1 MHDMRTK
8 TKSRSS
14 TKLLD
19 RDISLLRFNQRVL
32 SLAQREDYPLL
43 ERLRFLCIVASNL
56 DEFFEVRMPLQLQA
70 VRDNISHGS
79 VSTQTFENVST
90 KAHDLV
96 AQQYQLFNEVLM
108 PALEKEGVQ
117 LVSGSVRTS
126 AQKQWVAQY
135 FKREVKPLLMPVA
148 LDPSHPFPQVANKTL
163 NFIVELV
170 YEHNQERNIAI
181 VRVPRVVPRL
191 VKLPDKVSYGQQ
203 CFVSLTSIIRA
214 NLDDLFAGARI
225 VHFSQ
230 FRVTRNSDLAF
241 DEDDV
246 SNLRV
251 ALREELAHRQ
261 YGEAVR
267 LEVSEECHDELA
279 NFLLEQFNLP
289 PLALYRVNGP
299 VNLGR
304 LIQLP
309 DLASG
314 DHLKFTSYQP
324 QWPKSLKKGE
334 SILEQIKEKDIL
346 IHQPFESFDPV
357 IQMLEE
363 AVKDENVLAIRQTIY
378 RTGAD
383 SRILRQ
389 LQEAVRRGKEV
400 LVVVE
405 LKARFDEEANI
416 NWAESLESIGAQ
428 VVYGVVGLKTHAKM
442 LLIMRREGKA
452 IKRYAHLSTG
462 NYNPKTAKLY
472 TDVCMLTS
480 DATIT
485 REMEYVF
492 RHLTSEL
499 PLSDM
504 RQLLVA
510 PFTLQSSMIK
520 QIRKAQLAVMRGG
533 RAHIIAK
540 MNSLTD
546 EDLVRALINAAK
558 KGVEIDL
565 IVRGACILP
574 IDLPDLKGRIRVRS
588 IIGRFLEH
596 SRVFYFNVNED
607 INVWLSSA
615 DWMSRNMLRRVEVAW
630 PIHDAVIQKRI
641 IDDILTPYLEDNVDA
656 WVLGEGGD
664 YKAVRMLHQNTGQK
678 PISSQAQLMKKH
690 SS

>member
-1 MHDMRTK
+1 MTI
-8 TKSRSS
+8 T
-14 TKLLD
+14 LLD
-19 RDISLLRFNQRVL
+19 RDLSILSFNQRVL
-32 SLAQREDYPLL
+32 ALAQREDYPLL

-56 DEFFEVRMPLQLQA
+56 DEFFEVRMPQQLQA
-70 VRDNISHGS
+70 VQDNVTQGL
-79 VSTQTFENVST
+79 VSIESFVQIAN
-90 KAHDLV
+90 KAHTLV
-96 AQQYQLFNEVLM
+96 AKQYELFNDVLM
-108 PALEKEGVQ
+108 PALAKQGVH
-117 LVSGSVRTS
+117 LVSGGVRTPE
-126 AQKQWVAQY
+126 QKKWVEQY

-148 LDPSHPFPQVANKTL
+148 LDPSHPFPQVANKSL
-163 NFIVELV
+163 NFIVELE
-170 YEHNQERNIAI
+170 YAHNQERNIAI

-191 VKLPDKVSYGQQ
+191 VKMPANISNKEQ

-214 NLDDLFAGARI
+214 NLDDLFTGAKI
-225 VHFSQ
+225 LHFSQ
-230 FRVTRNSDLAF
+230 FRVTRNSDLAL

-246 SNLRV
+246 ANLRT

-267 LEVSEECHDELA
+267 LEVSHECHEELA
-279 NFLLEQFNLP
+279 NFLLEQFKLP
-289 PLALYRVNGP
+289 QPALYRVNGP

-309 DLASG
+309 DLAEG
-314 DHLKFTSYQP
+314 AHLKFSAFQP
-324 QWPKSLKKGE
+324 QWPKALKRNQ
-334 SILEQIKEKDIL
+334 SILAQIKEKDVL
-346 IHQPFESFDPV
+346 IHQPFESFEAV
-357 IQMLEE
+357 IEMLEE
-363 AVKDENVLAIRQTIY
+363 AVDDENVLAIRQTIY

-383 SRILRQ
+383 SRILRL
-389 LQEAVRRGKEV
+389 LQTAVRRGKEV

-416 NWAESLESIGAQ
+416 NWAEALESIGAQ

-442 LLIMRREGKA
+442 LLIMRREGKV

-499 PLSDM
+499 PLPRM
-504 RQLLVA
+504 QQLLVA
-510 PFTLQSSMIK
+510 PFTLQTSMLAQIK
-520 QIRKAQLAVMRGG
+520 KAQLAASRGQP
-533 RAHIIAK
+533 AQIIAK

-546 EDLVRALINAAK
+546 ETLVLALIAAAK

-574 IDLPDLKGRIRVRS
+574 VELPELGGRIRVRS
-588 IIGRFLEH
+588 IVGRLLEH
-596 SRVFYFNVNED
+596 SRVFYFNIAGDVN
-607 INVWLSSA
+607 IWLSSA

-630 PIHDAVIQKRI
+630 PIHDVSMQKRI
-641 IDDILTPYLEDNVDA
+641 IDDLLTPYLQDNVDA
-656 WVLGEGGD
+656 WVLGAKGE
-664 YKAVRMLHQNTGQK
+664 YLPVQKAQAATAQHHLVSCQGML
-678 PISSQAQLMKKH
+678 LKKH
-690 SS
+690 T

>member
-1 MHDMRTK
+1 MAIT
-8 TKSRSS
+8 
-14 TKLLD
+14 LLD
-19 RDISLLRFNQRVL
+19 RDLSILSFNQRVL
-32 SLAQREDYPLL
+32 ALAEREDYPLL

-56 DEFFEVRMPLQLQA
+56 DEFFEVRMPQQLQA
-70 VRDNISHGS
+70 VQDNVTQGL
-79 VSTQTFENVST
+79 VSIESFVQIAN
-90 KAHDLV
+90 KAHTLV
-96 AQQYQLFNEVLM
+96 AKQYELFNDVLM
-108 PALEKEGVQ
+108 PALAKQGVH
-117 LVSGSVRTS
+117 LVSGGVRTPE
-126 AQKQWVAQY
+126 QKKWVEQY

-148 LDPSHPFPQVANKTL
+148 LDPSHPFPQVANKSL
-163 NFIVELV
+163 NFIVELE
-170 YEHNQERNIAI
+170 YAHNQERNIAI

-191 VKLPDKVSYGQQ
+191 VKMPASISHKEQ

-214 NLDDLFAGARI
+214 NLEDLFTGAKI
-225 VHFSQ
+225 LHFSQ
-230 FRVTRNSDLAF
+230 FRVTRNSDLAL

-246 SNLRV
+246 VNLRT

-267 LEVSEECHDELA
+267 LEVSHECDEELA
-279 NFLLEQFNLP
+279 NFLLEQFKLP
-289 PLALYRVNGP
+289 QPALYRVNGP

-309 DLASG
+309 DLAEG
-314 DHLKFTSYQP
+314 AHLKFSAFQP
-324 QWPKSLKKGE
+324 QWPKALKRNQ
-334 SILEQIKEKDIL
+334 SILAQIKEKDVL
-346 IHQPFESFDPV
+346 IHQPFESFEAV
-357 IQMLEE
+357 IEMLEE
-363 AVKDENVLAIRQTIY
+363 AVDDDNVLAIRQTIY

-383 SRILRQ
+383 SRILRL
-389 LQEAVRRGKEV
+389 LQTAVRRGKEV

-442 LLIMRREGKA
+442 LLIMRREGKV

-462 NYNPKTAKLY
+462 NYNPKTAKMY

-499 PLSDM
+499 PLPRM
-504 RQLLVA
+504 QQLLVA
-510 PFTLQSSMIK
+510 PFTLQTSMLAQIK
-520 QIRKAQLAVMRGG
+520 KAQLAASRGQP
-533 RAHIIAK
+533 AQIIAK

-546 EDLVRALINAAK
+546 ETLVLALIAAAK

-574 IDLPDLKGRIRVRS
+574 VELPELGGRIRVRS
-588 IIGRFLEH
+588 IVGRLLEH
-596 SRVFYFNVNED
+596 SRVFYFNIAGTLN
-607 INVWLSSA
+607 IWLSSA

-630 PIHDAVIQKRI
+630 PIHDEAMQKRI
-641 IDDILTPYLEDNVDA
+641 IDDLLTPYLQDNVDA
-656 WVLGEGGD
+656 WVLGAKGEYQPVKTG
-664 YKAVRMLHQNTGQK
+664 AATAHHHTTSCQAML
-678 PISSQAQLMKKH
+678 LKKH
-690 SS
+690 S

>member
-1 MHDMRTK
+1 MTI
-8 TKSRSS
+8 T
-14 TKLLD
+14 LLD
-19 RDISLLRFNQRVL
+19 RDLSILSFNQRVL
-32 SLAQREDYPLL
+32 ALAQREDYPLL

-56 DEFFEVRMPLQLQA
+56 DEFFEVRMPQQLQA
-70 VRDNISHGS
+70 VQDNVTQGL
-79 VSTQTFENVST
+79 VSIESFVQIAN
-90 KAHDLV
+90 KAHTLV
-96 AQQYQLFNEVLM
+96 AKQYELFNDVLM
-108 PALEKEGVQ
+108 PALAKQGVH
-117 LVSGSVRTS
+117 LVSGGVRTPE
-126 AQKQWVAQY
+126 QKKWVEQY

-148 LDPSHPFPQVANKTL
+148 LDPSHPFPQVANKSL
-163 NFIVELV
+163 NFIVELE
-170 YEHNQERNIAI
+170 YAHNQERNIAI

-191 VKLPDKVSYGQQ
+191 VKMPANISNKEQ

-214 NLDDLFAGARI
+214 NLEDLFTGAKI
-225 VHFSQ
+225 LHFSQ
-230 FRVTRNSDLAF
+230 FRVTRNSDLAL

-246 SNLRV
+246 ANLRT

-267 LEVSEECHDELA
+267 LEVSHECHEELA
-279 NFLLEQFNLP
+279 NFLLEQFKLP
-289 PLALYRVNGP
+289 QPALYRVNGP

-309 DLASG
+309 DLAEG
-314 DHLKFTSYQP
+314 AHLKFSAFQP
-324 QWPKSLKKGE
+324 QWPKALKRNQ
-334 SILEQIKEKDIL
+334 SILAQIKEKDVL
-346 IHQPFESFDPV
+346 IHQPFESFEAV
-357 IQMLEE
+357 IEMLEE
-363 AVKDENVLAIRQTIY
+363 AVDDENVLAIRQTIY

-383 SRILRQ
+383 SRILRL
-389 LQEAVRRGKEV
+389 LQTAVRRGKEV

-416 NWAESLESIGAQ
+416 NWAEALESIGAQ

-442 LLIMRREGKA
+442 LLIMRREGKV

-499 PLSDM
+499 PLPRM
-504 RQLLVA
+504 QQLLVA
-510 PFTLQSSMIK
+510 PFTLQTSMLAQIK
-520 QIRKAQLAVMRGG
+520 KAQLAASRGQP
-533 RAHIIAK
+533 AKIIAK

-546 EDLVRALINAAK
+546 ETLVLALIAAAK

-574 IDLPDLKGRIRVRS
+574 VELPELGGRIRVRS
-588 IIGRFLEH
+588 IVGRLLEH
-596 SRVFYFNVNED
+596 SRVFYFNIAEDVN
-607 INVWLSSA
+607 IWLSSA

-630 PIHDAVIQKRI
+630 PIHDVSMQKRI
-641 IDDILTPYLEDNVDA
+641 IDDLLTPYLQDNVDA
-656 WVLGEGGD
+656 WVLGAKGE
-664 YKAVRMLHQNTGQK
+664 YLPVQKAQAATAQHHLVSCQAML
-678 PISSQAQLMKKH
+678 LKKH
-690 SS
+690 I

>member
-70 VRDNISHGS
+70 VRDNISQGS

-314 DHLKFTSYQP
+314 DHLKFTAYQP

-334 SILEQIKEKDIL
+334 SIFEQIKEKDIL

-664 YKAVRMLHQNTGQK
+664 YKAVRMLPQNAGQK
-678 PISSQAQLMKKH
+678 SISSQAQLMKKH

>member
-1 MHDMRTK
+1 MT
-8 TKSRSS
+8 TI
-14 TKLLD
+14 LLD
-19 RDISLLRFNQRVL
+19 RDLSILSFNQRVL
-32 SLAQREDYPLL
+32 ALAQREDYPLL

-56 DEFFEVRMPLQLQA
+56 DEFFEVRMPQQLQA
-70 VRDNISHGS
+70 VQDNVTQGL
-79 VSTQTFENVST
+79 VSIESFVQIAN
-90 KAHDLV
+90 KAHTLV
-96 AQQYQLFNEVLM
+96 EKQYELFNDVLM
-108 PALEKEGVQ
+108 PALAKQGVH
-117 LVSGSVRTS
+117 LVSGSVRTPE
-126 AQKQWVAQY
+126 QKKWVEQY

-148 LDPSHPFPQVANKTL
+148 LDPSHPFPQVANKSL
-163 NFIVELV
+163 NFIVELE
-170 YEHNQERNIAI
+170 YAHNQERNIAI

-191 VKLPDKVSYGQQ
+191 VKMPSNISHKEQ

-214 NLDDLFAGARI
+214 NLEELFTGAKI
-225 VHFSQ
+225 LHFSQ
-230 FRVTRNSDLAF
+230 FRVTRNSDLAL

-246 SNLRV
+246 VNLRT

-267 LEVSEECHDELA
+267 LEVSHECHEELA
-279 NFLLEQFNLP
+279 NFLLEQFKLP
-289 PLALYRVNGP
+289 QPALYRVNGP

-309 DLASG
+309 DLAEG
-314 DHLKFTSYQP
+314 AHLKFSAFLP
-324 QWPKSLKKGE
+324 QWPKTLKRHQ
-334 SILEQIKEKDIL
+334 SILAQIKDKDIL
-346 IHQPFESFDPV
+346 IHQPFESFEAV
-357 IQMLEE
+357 IEMLEE
-363 AVKDENVLAIRQTIY
+363 AVDDDNVLAIRQTIY

-383 SRILRQ
+383 SRILRL
-389 LQEAVRRGKEV
+389 LQTAVRRGKEV

-416 NWAESLESIGAQ
+416 NWAEALESIGAQ

-442 LLIMRREGKA
+442 LLIMRREGKV

-499 PLSDM
+499 PLPRM
-504 RQLLVA
+504 QQLLVA
-510 PFTLQSSMIK
+510 PFTLQTSMLAQIK
-520 QIRKAQLAVMRGG
+520 KAQLAAGRGQS
-533 RAHIIAK
+533 AQIIAK

-546 EDLVRALINAAK
+546 ETLVLALMAAAK

-574 IDLPDLKGRIRVRS
+574 VELPALGGRIRVRS
-588 IIGRFLEH
+588 IVGRLLEH
-596 SRVFYFNVNED
+596 SRVFYFNIAGDVN
-607 INVWLSSA
+607 IWLSSA

-630 PIHDAVIQKRI
+630 PIRDEASQQRI
-641 IDDILTPYLEDNVDA
+641 IDDLLTPYLQDNMDA
-656 WVLGEGGD
+656 WILGARGEYQPVQKTQTGTVQAH
-664 YKAVRMLHQNTGQK
+664 AV
-678 PISSQAQLMKKH
+678 SCQAILLKKH
-690 SS
+690 S

>member
-1 MHDMRTK
+1 MLK
-8 TKSRSS
+8 NK

-19 RDISLLRFNQRVL
+19 RDLSILSFNERVL

-56 DEFFEVRMPLQLQA
+56 DEFFEVRMPQHLQA
-70 VRDNISHGS
+70 LQENVMQGLFT
-79 VSTQTFENVST
+79 VKTFEQLSD
-90 KAHDLV
+90 KAHELV
-96 AQQYQLFNEVLM
+96 AKQYQLFNDELM
-108 PALEKEGVQ
+108 PSLAKEGVH
-117 LVSGSVRTS
+117 LVSGGVRTP
-126 AQKQWVAQY
+126 AQVRWVNQY
-135 FKREVKPLLMPVA
+135 FKREVKPLLLPVA

-163 NFIVELV
+163 NFIVELE
-170 YEHNQERNIAI
+170 YLHSQERNIAI

-191 VKLPDKVSYGQQ
+191 VKLPGTVSNREQ

-225 VHFSQ
+225 LHFSQ
-230 FRVTRNSDLAF
+230 FRVTRNSDLAL

-246 SNLRV
+246 SNLRI

-261 YGEAVR
+261 YGHSVR
-267 LEVSEECHDELA
+267 LEVTQECHEELA
-279 NFLLEQFNLP
+279 HFLLEQFNLP
-289 PLALYRVNGP
+289 ERALYRVNGP

-309 DLASG
+309 DMASG
-314 DHLKFTSYQP
+314 THLKFTNYLP
-324 QWPKSLKKGE
+324 QWPKSLQQNR
-334 SILEQIKEKDIL
+334 SILEQIKHKDIL
-346 IHQPFESFDPV
+346 IHQPFESFDAV

-363 AVKDENVLAIRQTIY
+363 AVKDDDVLAIRQTIY

-383 SRILRQ
+383 SRILRL

-416 NWAESLESIGAQ
+416 NWAEALESIGAQ

-480 DATIT
+480 DADIT

-499 PLSDM
+499 PLPRM

-510 PFTLQSSMIK
+510 PFTLHSSMIT
-520 QIRKAQLAVMRGG
+520 QIRKAQLAATRGKS
-533 RAHIIAK
+533 ASIMAK

-546 EDLVRALINAAK
+546 ETLAFALIEAAK
-558 KGVEIDL
+558 KGVQIDL
-565 IVRGACILP
+565 IIRGACILP
-574 IDLPDLKGRIRVRS
+574 VDLPELKGRVRVRS
-588 IIGRFLEH
+588 IVGRFLEH
-596 SRVFYFNVNED
+596 SRVYYFNIDGDVN
-607 INVWLSSA
+607 IWLSSA
-615 DWMSRNMLRRVEVAW
+615 DWMSRNMMRRVEVAW
-630 PIHDAVIQKRI
+630 PIHDAAMQQRVI
-641 IDDILTPYLEDNVDA
+641 DELLTPYLQDNVDA
-656 WVLGEGGD
+656 WELGANGHYQPVRVL
-664 YKAVRMLHQNTGQK
+664 AQSTSQNAQAL
-678 PISSQAQLMKKH
+678 SSQIILMKKH
-690 SS
+690 GG

>member
-1 MHDMRTK
+1 MTI
-8 TKSRSS
+8 T
-14 TKLLD
+14 LLD
-19 RDISLLRFNQRVL
+19 RDLSILSFNQRVL
-32 SLAQREDYPLL
+32 ALAQREDYPLL

-56 DEFFEVRMPLQLQA
+56 DEFFEVRMPQQLQA
-70 VRDNISHGS
+70 VQDNVTQGL
-79 VSTQTFENVST
+79 VSIESFVQIAN
-90 KAHDLV
+90 KAHTLV
-96 AQQYQLFNEVLM
+96 AKQYELFNDVLM
-108 PALEKEGVQ
+108 PALAKQGVH
-117 LVSGSVRTS
+117 LVSGGVRTPE
-126 AQKQWVAQY
+126 QKKWVEQY

-148 LDPSHPFPQVANKTL
+148 LDPSHPFPQVANKSL
-163 NFIVELV
+163 NFIVELE
-170 YEHNQERNIAI
+170 YAHNQERNIAI

-191 VKLPDKVSYGQQ
+191 VKMPANISNKEQ

-214 NLDDLFAGARI
+214 NLEDLFTGAKI
-225 VHFSQ
+225 LHFSQ
-230 FRVTRNSDLAF
+230 FRVTRNSDLAL

-246 SNLRV
+246 ANLRT

-267 LEVSEECHDELA
+267 LEVSHECHEELA
-279 NFLLEQFNLP
+279 NFLLEQFKLP
-289 PLALYRVNGP
+289 QPALYRVNGP

-309 DLASG
+309 DLAEG
-314 DHLKFTSYQP
+314 AHLKFSAFQP
-324 QWPKSLKKGE
+324 QWPKALKRNQ
-334 SILEQIKEKDIL
+334 SILAQIKEKDVL
-346 IHQPFESFDPV
+346 IHQPFESFEAV
-357 IQMLEE
+357 IEMLEE
-363 AVKDENVLAIRQTIY
+363 AVDDENVLAIRQTIY

-383 SRILRQ
+383 SRILRL
-389 LQEAVRRGKEV
+389 LQTAVRRGKEV

-416 NWAESLESIGAQ
+416 NWAEALESIGAQ

-442 LLIMRREGKA
+442 LLIMRREGKV

-499 PLSDM
+499 PLPRM
-504 RQLLVA
+504 QQLLVA
-510 PFTLQSSMIK
+510 PFTLQTSMLSQIK
-520 QIRKAQLAVMRGG
+520 KAQLAASRGQP
-533 RAHIIAK
+533 AQIIAK

-546 EDLVRALINAAK
+546 ETLVLALIAAAK

-574 IDLPDLKGRIRVRS
+574 VELPELGGRIRVRS
-588 IIGRFLEH
+588 IVGRLLEH
-596 SRVFYFNVNED
+596 SRVFYFNIAGDVN
-607 INVWLSSA
+607 IWLSSA

-630 PIHDAVIQKRI
+630 PIHDVSMQKRI
-641 IDDILTPYLEDNVDA
+641 IDDLLTPYLQDNVDA
-656 WVLGEGGD
+656 WVLGAKGE
-664 YKAVRMLHQNTGQK
+664 YLPVQK
-678 PISSQAQLMKKH
+678 TQASTAQSHGVSCQAILLKKH
-690 SS
+690 I

>member
-1 MHDMRTK
+1 
-8 TKSRSS
+8 
-14 TKLLD
+14 
-19 RDISLLRFNQRVL
+19 
-32 SLAQREDYPLL
+32 
-43 ERLRFLCIVASNL
+43 
-56 DEFFEVRMPLQLQA
+56 
-70 VRDNISHGS
+70 
-79 VSTQTFENVST
+79 
-90 KAHDLV
+90 
-96 AQQYQLFNEVLM
+96 
-108 PALEKEGVQ
+108 
-117 LVSGSVRTS
+117 
-126 AQKQWVAQY
+126 
-135 FKREVKPLLMPVA
+135 
-148 LDPSHPFPQVANKTL
+148 
-163 NFIVELV
+163 
-170 YEHNQERNIAI
+170 
-181 VRVPRVVPRL
+181 
-191 VKLPDKVSYGQQ
+191 
-203 CFVSLTSIIRA
+203 
-214 NLDDLFAGARI
+214 
-225 VHFSQ
+225 
-230 FRVTRNSDLAF
+230 
-241 DEDDV
+241 
-246 SNLRV
+246 
-251 ALREELAHRQ
+251 
-261 YGEAVR
+261 
-267 LEVSEECHDELA
+267 
-279 NFLLEQFNLP
+279 
-289 PLALYRVNGP
+289 
-299 VNLGR
+299 
-304 LIQLP
+304 
-309 DLASG
+309 
-314 DHLKFTSYQP
+314 
-324 QWPKSLKKGE
+324 
-334 SILEQIKEKDIL
+334 
-346 IHQPFESFDPV
+346 
-357 IQMLEE
+357 
-363 AVKDENVLAIRQTIY
+363 
-378 RTGAD
+378 
-383 SRILRQ
+383 
-389 LQEAVRRGKEV
+389 
-400 LVVVE
+400 
-405 LKARFDEEANI
+405 
-416 NWAESLESIGAQ
+416 
-428 VVYGVVGLKTHAKM
+428 M

-664 YKAVRMLHQNTGQK
+664 YKAVRMLHQNAGQK